1 MKEIEGVCYC
11 GQTTYTVQDPQDNLK
26 VSAFCHC
33 SRCQRLNGAP
43 CIWTTHWKAEGVIW
57 HAETQR
63 YEVVE
68 GVKYRLRCKNCGV
81 PLGTWNERKKQWS
94 LWPVHFRL
102 RGDKSNRLRVED
114 VEWLKPTAH
123 IFYSTRIVEI
133 ADTLP
138 KYEGY
143 EGESERIQ

>member
-1 MKEIEGVCYC
+1 MSGRSSEYDLTETSGSGTK
-11 GQTTYTVQDPQDNLK
+11 LK
-26 VSAFCHC
+26 C
-33 SRCQRLNGAP
+33 SHFR
-43 CIWTTHWKAEGVIW
+43 
-57 HAETQR
+57 
-63 YEVVE
+63 
-68 GVKYRLRCKNCGV
+68 
-81 PLGTWNERKKQWS
+81 WS